1 MPEREEGSGVAHQET
16 AAEQLERYKTMPSFA
31 RDFRNKALDQQTEV
45 YQEFGIKHAVHR
57 KMFEFLCVVIQ
68 DALVRTGRSFTTYK
82 YYADA
87 VLKWAS
93 NPNNLRSMPGFPR
106 SEDTLKTNFEPLLE
120 LLVEKGVL
128 IVGQDPQAGDER
140 RTISFAFENSIK
152 SNAEA
157 QEHEKIAALLEGEYA
172 KIKAGA
178 MLPLPS
184 RRQIEKVL
192 EHEISGKIR
201 IQALAPQKYTK
212 RDLASLNAAQ
222 TDFFEIDFGNQYLAL
237 VPPRFLQ
244 DLREIGA
251 SRLVGMMQ
259 DIALVRRLDAVLAGT
274 IGGEKPPTV
283 TALFSEKN
291 GRLPAFEK
299 HLAPWLVVIKKILDE
314 VRENEGATPVGR
326 AKFYPVFLL
335 YNWLIQE
342 QREEQRSAVEMRVF
356 EVLYA
361 HLVAQ
366 KRAVTAD
373 EMRYLDAAQ
382 AYINEHSIEE
392 FDGLFERFVQGW
404 SLQSNPGKPETIIQI
419 KGSPLGTV
427 YIQSKNGF
435 EIFAAWPVRE
445 ERKIGDM
452 VESVWVRPLV
462 EMRVSSDISQS
473 MNSDEGFET
482 RFARAL
488 HDAFGQESGF
498 QLFFSLLA
506 LFTKSPAALT
516 SLAGRSGIA
525 AGRFLMQGGDGK
537 LQMRPV
543 SALCG
548 WNRQRILEEVERRTP
563 FMRKLIA
570 AIKGLFGGGGKKE
583 AQSGQSKKKV
593 SSSHGNE
600 GRGQAAEQHK
610 PVKDAGT
617 QKKAAKGGEG
627 TEGPDATAK
636 AKAAQKAVPK
646 NLKLVSSEELFNLFS
661 KGKSK
666 AQHLAIW
673 NRQLGQAADEN
684 KRIVDEIVAE
694 KLGPIK
700 RKLKGGEKT
709 VEIGLHAYYILN
721 SPRLDGLQNKE
732 SLFAYVGLAML
743 EALEE
748 FRKANRLNFT
758 YLAKK

>member
-1 MPEREEGSGVAHQET
+1 VAGVAHQET
-16 AAEQLERYKTMPSFA
+16 AAEQLERYKTMPAFA

-128 IVGQDPQAGDER
+128 IVGQDPQSDDGR

-178 MLPLPS
+178 LLPLPS

-192 EHEISGKIR
+192 EHEIGPKIR
-201 IQALAPQKYTK
+201 IQPLAPQKYTK
-212 RDLASLNAAQ
+212 RDLAALNAAQ

-251 SRLVGMMQ
+251 NRLVGMMQ
-259 DIALVRRLDAVLAGT
+259 DVALVRRLDAVLAAAV
-274 IGGEKPPTV
+274 GGEKPMTV

-299 HLAPWLVVIKKILDE
+299 HLAPWLVVIKKILDD
-314 VRENEGATPVGR
+314 VREKEGATPVGR

-342 QREEQRSAVEMRVF
+342 QREEQRAAVEIRVF
-356 EVLYA
+356 ETLYA

-366 KRAVTAD
+366 KRAVSAD

-382 AYINEHSIEE
+382 AYINEHSLEE
-392 FDGLFERFVQGW
+392 YDGLFERFVQGW
-404 SLQSNPGKPETIIQI
+404 SLQTNPGKPETIIQI

-445 ERKIGDM
+445 ERHIAEM

-462 EMRVSSDISQS
+462 DRRASPELNQS
-473 MNSDEGFET
+473 MNADESFET
-482 RFARAL
+482 HFARAL
-488 HDAFGQESGF
+488 HDNFGQDSSF

-506 LFTKSPAALT
+506 VFTRSPAALT

-548 WNRQRILEEVERRTP
+548 WNRQRILEEVERRIP

-583 AQSGQSKKKV
+583 TRAGQPKKKGPA
-593 SSSHGNE
+593 SHGSE
-600 GRGQAAEQHK
+600 SKGQTAEQHK
-610 PVKDAGT
+610 ATKDGGAH
-617 QKKAAKGGEG
+617 KKAAKSGDGG
-627 TEGPDATAK
+627 TGPDAAAK
-636 AKAAQKAVPK
+636 AKAAQKALPK
-646 NLKLVSSEELFNLFS
+646 NLKPVTPDEIQALFS
-661 KGKSK
+661 KGKTKS
-666 AQHLAIW
+666 QHLAVW
-673 NRQLGQAADEN
+673 NRQIGQAADEN

-700 RKLKGGEKT
+700 RKLKAGEKT
-709 VEIGLHAYYILN
+709 VEVGLHAYYILN

-732 SLFAYVGLAML
+732 ALYAYVGLSMI

-748 FRKANRLNFT
+748 FRKANRLTFT